1 MSDVMAAFLV
11 VTGFEEPETLPHR
24 FHPPKPDSAWS
35 SAERV
40 FRIRPRRWNELE
52 SVRRIISHLLP
63 RLRSRHRCS
72 IAHSKA
78 A

>member
-11 VTGFEEPETLPHR
+11 VVGIEEPETLPHR
-24 FHPPKPDSAWS
+24 FYPLKRDFAWS
-35 SAERV
+35 SGVWV
-40 FRIRPRRWNELE
+40 FRIGSRRWNELE
-52 SVRRIISHLLP
+52 SVRRVISHLLP
-63 RLRSRHRCS
+63 RLRSRQRCS